1 MSIIKTF
8 VSDKPLFYEK
18 AWPFEAYGV
27 GWLSHESG
35 WILDETILLSQEPKK
50 NGYQMAQLVIH
61 ESVLKEREI
70 GH

>member
-27 GWLSHESG
+27 RWMSHESG
-35 WILDETILLSQEPKK
+35 WRYYCHKNQKK
-50 NGYQMAQLVIH
+50 NANQMVQLVIH
-61 ESVLKEREI
+61 ESVIKEREI